1 MKPVEIEFLMRDRLT
16 SGMANA
22 GKGVDAF
29 GDRVDANTRK
39 LRGMGDVMES
49 EGTRIEK
56 AGKRLMQGAAAYLT
70 VDKGSELIQ
79 RMIDI
84 RAERQM
90 LEKSFE
96 VLLQSKSEAKSML
109 QEMISLAVDS
119 PLELT
124 PIAKGG
130 QTLLGF
136 GVDASKVMDILRQ
149 LSDISMGNQQRF
161 ESLALAY
168 AQVQAAGRLMGQDLL
183 QLVNAG
189 FNPLKIIS
197 GQTGKSMAVLKK
209 EMEEGKISAEMVA
222 GAFAKATSEG
232 GQFYNMTQMQAE
244 GIQGVKSTYHDAIV
258 TMYNDWGQRNEEL
271 IISGYKMATEVVK
284 NYEPIIKTL
293 GTIVATYGT
302 YKAALIAT
310 HAIEQ
315 AQTTTRYKME
325 IEELTKLLPQKQAA
339 ADADLHA
346 AVASG
351 RLTQAKAEE
360 LAAVRTEV
368 VAKLEELRMNQAL
381 AQSELATAT
390 ATHKAA
396 LQRALDSKAMVSQR
410 EMELSLAKLGG
421 DAAQIESAQKALLE
435 AQEQRHIA
443 VKERKA
449 TADALSIARSKA
461 SAATTAVET
470 MQTKA
475 NTAATIA
482 ATRAQNLFVIAGR
495 KVTAVM
501 HAMKAAFM
509 SNPVGMILTGIVAVT
524 TAMSLFSD
532 KTKEAEEDVL
542 GLARANKKA
551 GEEYDSQA
559 AKIKTLQGII
569 ENGNVAYD
577 ERRRAIDELKAII
590 PEYNGQLS
598 EEGTLISNNTEAIK
612 EYLVQLERQIKLKA
626 VQDEL
631 EEAYKTQRQQQKTYD
646 TARQKLSGMQT
657 NSAYSQTPIIDV
669 AGWLGMRDIQKA
681 QEQVDKAK
689 TELESTNRII
699 AELNAEIASTASAA
713 DGTGPAVKT
722 YAEQLAE
729 AADKVNRL
737 KKELADLVAGKG
749 AEADFAKAIKDKKK
763 ELATAQENY
772 DALRGIDKST
782 KKAGTD
788 ANRQKVEI
796 AERKAQIEEYAR
808 QVAQQIARAEEEI
821 DQAQIEAMEEGV
833 TKEQAQIEFN
843 YRKLIRE
850 NTERQ
855 AEMVKELQK
864 AERLRWENEHPDY
877 KNKGQVFTPRT
888 TAADLSPEQFQ
899 VLKKYTDA
907 ANAYK
912 AKADAD
918 LLKETLNRYATYEQE
933 REQIAKEYDER
944 IALMQ
949 SNNGDGKYDGNIEK
963 ARQEKDQMLA
973 ELDASMQASSDL
985 WGRLFDSY
993 SNYTNSQLR
1002 EIITN
1007 AQQVLDYVNSTD
1019 AKDITPQFGMSAEQ
1033 LKNLKANAA
1042 GLAAAYDALGSK
1054 LNALN
1059 KRNPFGAMIRNAQ
1072 QLKKNTA
1079 DISKAE
1085 RDLAD
1090 VQEKGDKQ
1098 TIKNAKE
1105 KLAGLQRQRD
1115 MLKGD
1120 LKEAAKSAISYLMD
1134 VGASFEEI
1142 GAASGDAGLES
1153 FGKTLGDLGGIA
1165 QSFMQGGPI
1174 AAGITAITT
1183 GLTAIFSSI
1192 AKYRAAL
1199 KQANDD
1205 RIAFAHEYKM
1215 AMSDIRLEAEQAA
1228 NAFGEDAF
1236 AKAIAALEELRNN
1249 YEDFISEVNK
1259 NDKVTN
1265 ATGSFWGNWKQ
1276 KLYEAKGITTNL
1288 QSMWIQTRHA
1298 TWFRK
1303 EKGFYVKDMY
1313 PELFSGE
1320 FGFDV
1325 EAARAL
1331 LATNNQLNDEAKRQ
1345 LQEVIDLYDQWKE
1358 AEEQFKEYLD
1368 ETFGEIGSGLGNAIV
1383 DAFQNGTDAMEGWGQ
1398 SFSNV
1403 LENLGKQMMQTIF
1416 FQKHFDQL
1424 QDDLTKIYETYG
1436 DDPRTVAKKSQELLG
1451 NFFKGMAGTV
1461 DQAEDWYLDW
1471 VEQAK
1476 KYGFDMSGEKDKDDA
1491 SQQQSGQAGAFQTMS
1506 QDTGTELKGLFTAV
1520 QMHVSNIDDKLDDV
1534 SGGIYRIGDKIAEVA
1549 ENTRRSADRLDE
1561 VAEDIKAIKRDGLK
1575 VK

>member
-1 MKPVEIEFLMRDRLT
+1 MRDRLT

-29 GDRVDANTRK
+29 GDRVDTNTRK
-39 LRGMGDVMES
+39 LRNMGTVMES

-56 AGKRLMQGAAAYLT
+56 AGQRLMQGAAAYLT

-96 VLLQSKSEAKSML
+96 VLLQSKSDAKRML
-109 QEMISLAVDS
+109 QEMVSLAIDS

-130 QTLLGF
+130 QTLLSF
-136 GVDASKVMDILRQ
+136 GVDASKVMNILRQ

-161 ESLALAY
+161 ESLSLAY
-168 AQVQAAGRLMGQDLL
+168 AQVQATGRLMGQDLL

-197 GQTGKSMAVLKK
+197 EQTGKSMAVLKK
-209 EMEEGKISAEMVA
+209 EMEDGKISAEMVT

-232 GQFYNMTQMQAE
+232 GQFYNMTQIQAE

-258 TMYNDWGQRNEEL
+258 TMYNDWGQRNEDL

-284 NYEPIIKTL
+284 NYEPILKTL
-293 GTIVATYGT
+293 GTIIATYGT

-315 AQTTTRYKME
+315 AQATTRYKME
-325 IEELTKLLPQKQAA
+325 IEELTKLLPQKQAS
-339 ADADLHA
+339 ADADLQA

-360 LAAVRTEV
+360 LAAVRAEV
-368 VAKLEELRMNQAL
+368 AAKLEELRMNQAL

-410 EMELSLAKLGG
+410 EMELSLTKLGG
-421 DAAQIESAQKALLE
+421 DAAQIELAQKALLE

-449 TADALSIARSKA
+449 TADALNIARSKA
-461 SAATTAVET
+461 SATTTAVET

-482 ATRAQNLFVIAGR
+482 ATRAKNLFVIAGR
-495 KVTAVM
+495 KVTAVL

-532 KTKEAEEDVL
+532 KTEEAEEDVL
-542 GLARANKKA
+542 GLARASKKA

-569 ENGNVAYD
+569 ENGNVAYN
-577 ERRRAIDELKAII
+577 ERRRAIDELKAVI

-598 EEGTLISNNTEAIK
+598 EEGTLINNNTAAIK

-626 VQDEL
+626 IQDEL
-631 EEAYKTQRQQQKTYD
+631 EEAYKTQRQQQRTYD

-669 AGWLGMRDIQKA
+669 TGWLGMRDIQKA
-681 QEQVDKAK
+681 QAEVDKAK
-689 TELESTNRII
+689 TELEATNRII

-713 DGTGPAVKT
+713 DGTGTAVKT
-722 YAEQLAE
+722 YAEQMAD

-749 AEADFAKAIKDKKK
+749 SEADFAKAIKDKKK
-763 ELATAQENY
+763 ELAAAQENY
-772 DALRGIDKST
+772 DALRGFDKST

-796 AERKAQIEEYAR
+796 AERKAQIEEYVL
-808 QVAQQIARAEEEI
+808 QVSRQIARAEEEI
-821 DQAQIEAMEEGV
+821 AQAQIDAMEEGV

-877 KNKGQVFTPRT
+877 KDKGQVFTPRM
-888 TAADLSPEQFQ
+888 TAADLSPEQFL

-933 REQIAKEYDER
+933 RARIAKEYDER

-949 SNNGDGKYDGNIEK
+949 SNNGDGKYSGNIEK
-963 ARQEKDQMLA
+963 ARREKDRMLA

-993 SNYTNSQLR
+993 SSYTNRQLR
-1002 EIITN
+1002 EIISN
-1007 AQQVLDYVNSTD
+1007 AQQVLDYVNGTPE
-1019 AKDITPQFGMSAEQ
+1019 ADIQANFGMSAEQ
-1033 LKNLKANAA
+1033 LKNLKTNAA
-1042 GLAAAYDALGSK
+1042 DLAAAYDALGSK
-1054 LNALN
+1054 LDALN

-1072 QLKKNTA
+1072 LLKKNTA
-1079 DISKAE
+1079 DVSKAE

-1090 VQEKGDKQ
+1090 AQASGDKLA
-1098 TIKNAKE
+1098 IKNAKE
-1105 KLAGLQRQRD
+1105 KLAGLQRQKD
-1115 MLKGD
+1115 LLKGG
-1120 LKEAAKSAISYLMD
+1120 LKEAAKAAVSYLGD
-1134 VGASFEEI
+1134 VGDSMQQI
-1142 GAASGDAGLES
+1142 GEASGNADLES
-1153 FGKTLGDLGGIA
+1153 FGKALSDLSGIA
-1165 QSFMQGGPI
+1165 ERFISGDIIGGAI
-1174 AAGITAITT
+1174 SAITT
-1183 GLTAIFSSI
+1183 GLTAIFSSR

-1199 KQANDD
+1199 KQMRDD
-1205 RIAFAHEYKM
+1205 QIAFAHEYKM
-1215 AMSDIRLEAEQAA
+1215 AMSDIRLEAEQAT

-1236 AKAIAALEELRNN
+1236 VKAIAALKELQAN
-1249 YEDFISEVNK
+1249 YEGFIALVNK
-1259 NDKVTN
+1259 DEGIQASRQGIFGRFNQT
-1265 ATGSFWGNWKQ
+1265 KQ
-1276 KLYEAKGITTNL
+1276 EIKGITTDL
-1288 QSMWIQTRHA
+1288 QNIWIQTRHK
-1298 TWFRK
+1298 TWFRSA
-1303 EKGFYVKDMY
+1303 KGEYLKDLY
-1313 PELFSGE
+1313 PELFEGQTE
-1320 FGFDV
+1320 LGGFNV

-1345 LQEVIDLYDQWKE
+1345 LQEVLDLYDQWKE

-1368 ETFGEIGSGLGNAIV
+1368 ETFGEIGSGLGDAIV
-1383 DAFQNGTDAMEGWGQ
+1383 DGFKKNGTDAMKSWGQ

-1403 LENLGKQMMQTIF
+1403 LEKLGKQMMQTIF

-1436 DDPRTVAKKSQELLG
+1436 DDPQTVAKKSQELLG
-1451 NFFKGMAGTV
+1451 NFFKGMSGTV
-1461 DQAEDWYLDW
+1461 DQAEAWYRNW
-1471 VEQAK
+1471 AEQAK
-1476 KYGFDMSGEKDKDDA
+1476 KYGFDLSGEDEQETET
-1491 SQQQSGQAGAFQTMS
+1491 STQQQSGQAGAFQTMD

-1520 QMHVSNIDDKLDDV
+1520 QMHVSNIDDKLDEV
-1534 SGGIYRIGDKIAEVA
+1534 SGGIYAIGDSLSEIKQ
-1549 ENTRRSADRLDE
+1549 NTKDTADRVGELLE
-1561 VAEDIKAIKRDGLK
+1561 KFKAMIRDGLK